1 MSKDNKLFKCAGVS
15 LGKTGYKV
23 RFASDMT
30 RVKVL
35 MKTGNSDIE
44 LLELPHAMTKD
55 AAVAHLKTTSLMD
68 RAEYRQ
74 AIENADV
81 KYDTKSG
88 ASATVKVAAPKVA
101 KVKRAKSAPSIE
113 EIRARAKVQETP
125 AQELVAIFANMV
137 NDSKKELAQG

>member
-1 MSKDNKLFKCAGVS
+1 MSEDNKLFKCAGVS

-44 LLELPHAMTKD
+44 LVELPNAMTKE
-55 AAVAHLKTTSLMD
+55 AAVAFLKTTSLME

-74 AIENADV
+74 AIENADL
-81 KYDTKSG
+81 KYDSDSGKSVV
-88 ASATVKVAAPKVA
+88 VKTTTPRVA
-101 KVKRAKSAPSIE
+101 KVKKSKAAPSIE
-113 EIRARAKVQETP
+113 EIRARAKTKDTP
-125 AQELVAIFANMV
+125 AQELVAIFADMV
-137 NDSKKELAQG
+137 KDSQKDLA